1 MLVVGVKRGDFLL
14 IKRLRI
20 SIAQPAHKGYSE
32 NVKECIVMCVDSE

>member
-32 NVKECIVMCVDSE
+32 NVKGVHSNVCRQ